1 MVDRVFRRFVGAWL
15 GMYHLGGCV
24 HTVHYLRLR
33 GVKLDGW
40 MGPAA
45 ICGLGVRVGRD
56 VNYPLPPRHPAAE
69 PRYNHRATPD
79 RGWVDR

>member
-33 GVKLDGW
+33 GV
-40 MGPAA
+40 
-45 ICGLGVRVGRD
+45 
-56 VNYPLPPRHPAAE
+56 
-69 PRYNHRATPD
+69 
-79 RGWVDR
+79 